1 MENLEKHT
9 DEQLIQDLKRILDDT
24 KEAINK
30 KDFNKAMRIKEE
42 VHGKWDYLNKVR
54 FSNTG
59 SQTFKTYCDALHEAS
74 AKSGGRWYENT
85 RNPAA
90 SYLNKLDEIRIEIGH
105 RLIFLE
111 K

>member
-1 MENLEKHT
+1 MEKLENYT
-9 DEQLIQDLKRILDDT
+9 DEQLIEDLKRISGDT
-24 KEAINK
+24 KEAIDK
-30 KDFNKAMRIKEE
+30 KDFDKAMMVKEE
-42 VHGKWDYLNKVR
+42 VHGKWGYLNKVR

-59 SQTFKTYCDALHEAS
+59 SQTFKTYRDALQEAS
-74 AKSGGRWYENT
+74 AKSRGRWYENT

-105 RLIFLE
+105 RLTFLD

>member
-1 MENLEKHT
+1 MEKLEKYT
-9 DEQLIQDLKRILDDT
+9 DEQLIEDLKRILDDT
-24 KEAINK
+24 KEAIDK
-30 KDFNKAMRIKEE
+30 KDFNKAMMVKEE

-74 AKSGGRWYENT
+74 AKSGKRWYENPRKST
-85 RNPAA
+85 D
-90 SYLNKLDEIRIEIGH
+90 SYLNKLDEIRLEIGH
-105 RLIFLE
+105 RLIFLV

>member
-1 MENLEKHT
+1 MEKLENYT
-9 DEQLIQDLKRILDDT
+9 DEQLIEDLKKLLDKT
-24 KEAINK
+24 KEAIDK
-30 KDFNKAMRIKEE
+30 KDFNKAMRVKEE

-74 AKSGGRWYENT
+74 AKSGGRWYEKT
-85 RNPAA
+85 RKPAA
-90 SYLNKLDEIRIEIGH
+90 SYLNKLDEIRIEIVH
-105 RLIFLE
+105 RLIFLD